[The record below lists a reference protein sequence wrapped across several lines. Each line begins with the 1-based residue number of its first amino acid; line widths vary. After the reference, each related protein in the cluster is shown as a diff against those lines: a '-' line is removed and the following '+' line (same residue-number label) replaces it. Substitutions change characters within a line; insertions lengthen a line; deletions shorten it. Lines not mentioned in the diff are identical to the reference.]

1 MNTLDSISLTN
12 LELSNAQ
19 MQTVAGDG
27 PLAYAACVA
36 LCAWW
41 MGPACLA
48 ACIPLFVAPGP

>member
-1 MNTLDSISLTN
+1 MNALETISLTRV
-12 LELSNAQ
+12 ELSDTQ
-19 MQTVAGDG
+19 LHSIVGSG

-48 ACIPLFVAPGP
+48 ACIPLFVTPGP